1 MELSSLIDIKKRP
14 SNSTKSSSQNKSPK
28 KNIAKQGPIANK
40 GPTRSSSAKKIS
52 LSPKMKRRSK
62 KRPAVAKDIFQIEK
76 TIQRKSNEEAAEKV
90 AAEKVAAE
98 KVAAAKAV
106 KEAKAVSQVAQD
118 NSRPKIPHEKSR
130 RTSHKKRS
138 IRKRSRS
145 KRNVRKGRQIKVKSS
160 TVSEKDIESIQKHIN
175 KIRNQSSQDIK
186 EDLRKKGIRVSGKS
200 DRLLKDIYF
209 YSKVCNLN
217 IVHEK

>member
-14 SNSTKSSSQNKSPK
+14 SQSTQAPSNKSHAKDPK
-28 KNIAKQGPIANK
+28 DKDTDK
-40 GPTRSSSAKKIS
+40 GKDKDKTKKIS

-62 KRPAVAKDIFQIEK
+62 KKVAVAKDIFQIEK
-76 TIQRKSNEEAAEKV
+76 TIQRKSNEAAAKV
-90 AAEKVAAE
+90 AAEKAKE
-98 KVAAAKAV
+98 KENAKEKAV
-106 KEAKAVSQVAQD
+106 ESTNSQDQR
-118 NSRPKIPHEKSR
+118 SQEKSR
-130 RTSHKKRS
+130 NRKSHGKSHGKSHKKRS
-138 IRKRSRS
+138 VRKRSRS
-145 KRNVRKGRQIKVKSS
+145 KRNMRKGRQIKVKSS
-160 TVSEKDIESIQKHIN
+160 NVSEKDIESIQKHIN
-175 KIRNQSSQDIK
+175 EIRNQSSQDIK